1 MLVASPGARRP
12 TALVAADEPRLRATL
27 RASGAADAEAPLER
41 LLTMEAAQ
49 AAVLQDIRASG
60 ASSLHG
66 WELPAAVRLVEGPW
80 TAEGGLVTPAL
91 KTRRAEVARRFAAD
105 IEALN
110 AAAAK

>member
-1 MLVASPGARRP
+1 M
-12 TALVAADEPRLRATL
+12 AADEPQLRAAL
-27 RASGAADAEAPLER
+27 RASGAADAEAQLER
-41 LLTMEAAQ
+41 LLTMEVTQ

-60 ASSLHG
+60 ANSLHG